1 MNPEIKELYMRNHIE
16 ALAEAN
22 HKAAKIMERIGG
34 GFASALALAYFR
46 ADSDNQARIL
56 GAFPELF
63 KRYRREAR
71 EENERLTMTRE

>member
-22 HKAAKIMERIGG
+22 HKAAKTMERIGG

-46 ADSDNQARIL
+46 ADSDNRARML
-56 GAFPELF
+56 AAWPDLF
-63 KRYRREAR
+63 EKYRRIAR
-71 EENERLTMTRE
+71 ELAETTET

>member
-56 GAFPELF
+56 GAFPDLF
-63 KRYRREAR
+63 EKYRRIAR
-71 EENERLTMTRE
+71 ELAETTET

>member
-22 HKAAKIMERIGG
+22 HKAAKTMARMGG

-56 GAFPELF
+56 GAFPDLF
-63 KRYRREAR
+63 EKYRRIAR
-71 EENERLTMTRE
+71 ELAETTET

>member
-22 HKAAKIMERIGG
+22 HKAAKTMERMGG

-56 GAFPELF
+56 GAFPDLF
-63 KRYRREAR
+63 EKYRRIAR
-71 EENERLTMTRE
+71 ELAETTET